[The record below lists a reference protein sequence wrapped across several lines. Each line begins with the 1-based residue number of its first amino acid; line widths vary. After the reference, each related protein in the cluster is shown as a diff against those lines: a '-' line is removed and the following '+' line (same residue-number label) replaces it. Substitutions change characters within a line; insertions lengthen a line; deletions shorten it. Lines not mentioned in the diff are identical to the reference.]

1 MSTTIDEQPPPG
13 TRSPGDRPVHAD
25 DTHIE
30 DAHRDVL
37 LAVQRGLAA
46 HWEDDSPRIAIVERG
61 GIATVYVSTARPLGP
76 EVRND
81 IRGAARAAM
90 APYVALAPYTRVV
103 FLQRVG

>member
-1 MSTTIDEQPPPG
+1 MSATINEQPPINA
-13 TRSPGDRPVHAD
+13 RVPGDRIAHA
-25 DTHIE
+25 E

-46 HWEDDSPRIAIVERG
+46 HWEDDSPRIAIVEHG
-61 GIATVYVSTARPLGP
+61 GIATVFVSTARSLGP
-76 EVRND
+76 TVRSD

-103 FLQRVG
+103 FLRRAEQ

>member
-1 MSTTIDEQPPPG
+1 MSTTVNEQTPSGARYPGGRID
-13 TRSPGDRPVHAD
+13 HA
-25 DTHIE
+25 E

-61 GIATVYVSTARPLGP
+61 GIATVYVSTMRSLDPA
-76 EVRND
+76 VRD
-81 IRGAARAAM
+81 DVRGAARAAM

-103 FLQRVG
+103 FLRRVG

>member
-1 MSTTIDEQPPPG
+1 MRTTVKEQTPTDARFSGGRID
-13 TRSPGDRPVHAD
+13 HA
-25 DTHIE
+25 E

-61 GIATVYVSTARPLGP
+61 GIATVFVSTARSLNPA
-76 EVRND
+76 VRND

-90 APYVALAPYTRVV
+90 APYVPLAPYTRVV
-103 FLQRVG
+103 FLRRAD